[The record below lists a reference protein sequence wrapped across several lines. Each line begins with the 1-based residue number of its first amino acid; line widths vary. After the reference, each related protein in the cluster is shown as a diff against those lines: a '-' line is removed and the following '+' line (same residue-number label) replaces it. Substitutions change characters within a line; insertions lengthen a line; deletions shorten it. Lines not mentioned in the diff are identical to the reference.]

1 MVARKFQNSR
11 EIYRRLQQ
19 TLEPKNGETYM
30 VNRNPRNLEFLRI
43 ANKPSGYRLDN
54 PGRQFWNK

>member
-11 EIYRRLQQ
+11 DIYRRLQQ
-19 TLEPKNGETYM
+19 TLEPKNGEAYM

-43 ANKPSGYRLDN
+43 ANKPAGYKLDN